1 MNSEYLLS
9 TGTCTNTTDLC
20 RKKYSQYALP
30 KYLAKHYWWAYLSPI
45 GAKFFDYPF
54 IVNRILW
61 GQYHKISQDTVNL
74 FSAPELSEQMFSK
87 QKQQKVAGISCAY
100 GEFFPKLIQNKNVE
114 QLFLF
119 DIAPIQIQQMQKK
132 ISPQLIKKKCLF
144 FLSNA
149 EQIALASKSVDSA
162 ILFFLLHELPEQ
174 ARKNVLAETVRITKS
189 GGRII
194 IADYA
199 QNSNKH
205 FFHRIKLF
213 NRIFETLE
221 PFLANFSRC
230 DLIAELSQHAKEQ
243 GCKLTLKS
251 ERFYFNR
258 FYRLLEFSIA

>member
-9 TGTCTNTTDLC
+9 TGACTSTTDLC
-20 RKKYSQYALP
+20 RKKYSKYALP

-61 GQYHKISQDTVNL
+61 GQYDKISQDTVNL
-74 FSAPELSEQMFSK
+74 FSTPELSER
-87 QKQQKVAGISCAY
+87 KQQKVAGISCAY
-100 GEFFPKLIQNKNVE
+100 GEFFPKLIQNKNIE

-132 ISPQLIKKKCLF
+132 ISSQLIKNKCQF

-162 ILFFLLHELPEQ
+162 ILFFLLHELPAQ

-189 GGRII
+189 KGRII
-194 IADYA
+194 IADYG
-199 QNSNKH
+199 QKSNKH

-213 NRIFETLE
+213 NHIFETLE

-230 DLIAELSQHAKEQ
+230 DLIAELSLHAKEQ
-243 GCKLTLKS
+243 GRKLTLIS
-251 ERFYFNR
+251 ERYYFNR
-258 FYRLLEFSIA
+258 FYRLLEFSIE